1 MPTLILNLL
10 PTVLLTLTASTRFY
24 LLNQKIFIIH
34 YSSFRLLCSLSL
46 LLHFYAYESNLQWHI
61 SSHSKA
67 IYLIY
72 IQLNRL
78 VILSKPISPEAN
90 NISVRTPD
98 IPGALPFFILV
109 FKVDLTLYLFVVE
122 VQLLDLLR
130 LNFPYYQGTLH

>member
-1 MPTLILNLL
+1 M
-10 PTVLLTLTASTRFY
+10 A
-24 LLNQKIFIIH
+24 
-34 YSSFRLLCSLSL
+34 
-46 LLHFYAYESNLQWHI
+46 
-61 SSHSKA
+61 HSKA